1 MKPKADQGPG
11 KYDKECVAALAS
23 SEAQACVLIV
33 LGCKHGSGFSS
44 NSVSPDIHDRLP
56 GLLREIADQIEGVS

>member
-23 SEAQACVLIV
+23 AEAQTCVLIV
-33 LGCKHGSGFSS
+33 LGGKHGSGFSV
-44 NSVSPDIHDRLP
+44 NSTRPDIHQQLP
-56 GLLREIADQIEGVS
+56 SLLREIADQMEGVS